1 MVRLARLATAGGAAI
16 CPPCRRGPGDLPA
29 LARAAC
35 CNTLENHV
43 VGVTARRGTV
53 IAKSSA
59 REGNVMHNQLRTI
72 PRSLALA
79 ALSLLATASFTL
91 APLAANGGAPA
102 RPEDDSS
109 PVRLESSIQSGC
121 ELQPDCPTR

>member
-1 MVRLARLATAGGAAI
+1 
-16 CPPCRRGPGDLPA
+16 
-29 LARAAC
+29 
-35 CNTLENHV
+35 
-43 VGVTARRGTV
+43 
-53 IAKSSA
+53 
-59 REGNVMHNQLRTI
+59 MHNQLRTI

-91 APLAANGGAPA
+91 APLADGGAPA